1 MMKTNPRVL
10 YAGTLSVVTSIV
22 LLVALVALNM
32 LIGLIP
38 DRLTQL
44 DLTSNKIYSVSQT
57 TKDYL
62 SSLKEDVTVYVLCA
76 DGDASVILAPLLDR
90 FGSYPH
96 VKVENVNTTLHPEF
110 KDAYTEDE
118 LDNYSIIVE
127 SARRYQVIGYYDMM
141 FYQHE
146 TLGQIPYQEYQ
157 KNVLPNATLYQYY
170 YQVDV
175 TTAVLFFDGEHVLTS
190 AIEYV
195 SLTSIPHAYTL
206 TSHGE
211 TVLPENLFTY
221 LNQLNFTVETLDLKT
236 GNAAIP
242 EDCSVLL
249 INDPE
254 TDLSEEEAS
263 LFKAYL
269 AGGGHIL
276 LLTNPGCSDL
286 TRLMDVCKSFGM
298 EALDG
303 TLYDG
308 SAYHDTLAD
317 YNLYP
322 IPAQVAD
329 NTSPVYGIN
338 YLPVGYRYHT
348 WFPKAHAIGTTAEA
362 PDGIDVYDL
371 QTTSPEGQL
380 KTGEEMPE
388 EKGTYAVGSIA
399 VKSDTGGKLA
409 WYSCADAFTEAGA
422 TSSSGG
428 NYIYLYCTLAYL
440 SDKYESTLGPIYSI
454 SLAEPVL
461 NTTQSNAA
469 LFVTIGI
476 VLVPLAVLAAG
487 ITVWAIRRR
496 R

>member
-1 MMKTNPRVL
+1 MKTNPRVL

-62 SSLKEDVTVYVLCA
+62 SSPKEDVTVYVLCA

-195 SLTSIPHAYTL
+195 SLTSIPPIQIPRSLRNLHPGWSALIPTRPPA
-206 TSHGE
+206 T
-211 TVLPENLFTY
+211 TWNPPLPMWMVRPARLIPRIP
-221 LNQLNFTVETLDLKT
+221 LNT
-236 GNAAIP
+236 G
-242 EDCSVLL
+242 
-249 INDPE
+249 
-254 TDLSEEEAS
+254 
-263 LFKAYL
+263 
-269 AGGGHIL
+269 
-276 LLTNPGCSDL
+276 
-286 TRLMDVCKSFGM
+286 R
-298 EALDG
+298 
-303 TLYDG
+303 
-308 SAYHDTLAD
+308 
-317 YNLYP
+317 
-322 IPAQVAD
+322 Q
-329 NTSPVYGIN
+329 
-338 YLPVGYRYHT
+338 
-348 WFPKAHAIGTTAEA
+348 
-362 PDGIDVYDL
+362 
-371 QTTSPEGQL
+371 
-380 KTGEEMPE
+380 
-388 EKGTYAVGSIA
+388 
-399 VKSDTGGKLA
+399 
-409 WYSCADAFTEAGA
+409 
-422 TSSSGG
+422 SSG
-428 NYIYLYCTLAYL
+428 
-440 SDKYESTLGPIYSI
+440 
-454 SLAEPVL
+454 
-461 NTTQSNAA
+461 QS
-469 LFVTIGI
+469 
-476 VLVPLAVLAAG
+476 
-487 ITVWAIRRR
+487 
-496 R
+496 